1 MGSGHLRIPSVQ
13 VSDRIP
19 PMPSKDQDD
28 GDKVE
33 IGLSKRGGN
42 NCVGPPLPARIKIGS
57 CHQVKDKIFRLVI
70 YFLDRSHILSR
81 PYNHKIPYFLRWM
94 NHLLFTKNDRRG
106 MPMNF
111 VF

>member
-42 NCVGPPLPARIKIGS
+42 NCVGPP
-57 CHQVKDKIFRLVI
+57 
-70 YFLDRSHILSR
+70 
-81 PYNHKIPYFLRWM
+81 FLRES
-94 NHLLFTKNDRRG
+94 R
-106 MPMNF
+106 
-111 VF
+111 